1 MLLKLRGHG
10 WGPWPFVDSWNVG
23 VSKEVLAEVLK
34 IKIILE
40 WKCTIGI
47 VTWREN
53 KEHWACGYHVN
64 GKEAW
69 SFHWSMD
76 STTQDHIGMKFH
88 VSVFLIIQVCVLII
102 LLTETPSTS
111 ALFWVSVSSSFSNLA
126 LYGSWLLCSYSI
138 IKQQNTI

>member
-34 IKIILE
+34 IKIVLG

-53 KEHWACGYHVN
+53 KSIEPVGIMLMVKKLAPSVEVW
-64 GKEAW
+64 
-69 SFHWSMD
+69 
-76 STTQDHIGMKFH
+76 TQPL
-88 VSVFLIIQVCVLII
+88 SII
-102 LLTETPSTS
+102 LEWNSTS
-111 ALFWVSVSSSFSNLA
+111 LSSS
-126 LYGSWLLCSYSI
+126 
-138 IKQQNTI
+138 